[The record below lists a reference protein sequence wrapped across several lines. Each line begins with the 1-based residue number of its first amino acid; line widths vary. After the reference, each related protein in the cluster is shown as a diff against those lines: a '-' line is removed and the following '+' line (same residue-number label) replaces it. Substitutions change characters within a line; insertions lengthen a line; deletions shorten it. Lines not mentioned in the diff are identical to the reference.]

1 MTKTPH
7 PEGWP
12 QEALSRFSD
21 TVPEGMCQLCGD
33 PVKAQGRREKR
44 FCRDLCR
51 TRFHYAL
58 RCARQA
64 QLEHRLKEAGAAI
77 RSAQGLTGAPPHHTD
92 IPSTESTFVDASGQE
107 R

>member
-33 PVKAQGRREKR
+33 PVKAQGRRKKR

-51 TRFHYAL
+51 TRFHYA
-58 RCARQA
+58 R
-64 QLEHRLKEAGAAI
+64 RLGREAELTRRLSEAGVAIAAARGLARTSCDPPPTPQAN
-77 RSAQGLTGAPPHHTD
+77 RSCSR
-92 IPSTESTFVDASGQE
+92 STIDG
-107 R
+107 